1 MMSSWPDMSNLSG
14 LIARLSDVPVL
25 VIGDVMLDH
34 YLTGDAERISPE
46 APVPVVRIDQE
57 RHLLGG
63 AGNVAKNIEALGGKP
78 ELVSV
83 IGADDP
89 GRVLQNLLSKEG
101 LRGNFVVEKRR
112 MTTIKTRIIARNQ
125 QMLRVDREES
135 RQLQGQS
142 LKALE
147 GLVNKVSQQHTVI
160 VLSDYGKGV
169 VCKALVDSIRE
180 LKSSCGRSIVVLVD
194 PKVVNSALYAGLDIL
209 TPNAKEA
216 GEITGVQAKGK
227 DGVIKAG
234 HALFKKLRCRHVCIT
249 LGQDGMAVFER
260 PGKVFHVPTVAQSVF
275 DVTGAGDTVISV
287 LALALGAGLSLVEA
301 SVLANYAAGIVVGQ
315 VGTAAATP
323 EGLREAVSKIS
334 LPKIETWLDIE

>member
-1 MMSSWPDMSNLSG
+1 MMPKALDKSLLSAM
-14 LIARLSDVPVL
+14 IDRLANVPVL

-34 YLTGDAERISPE
+34 YLSGDAERISPE
-46 APVPVVRIDQE
+46 APVPVVRVDKE

-63 AGNVAKNIEALGGKP
+63 AGNVARNIAALGGDP
-78 ELVSV
+78 EIISV

-89 GRVLQNLLSKEG
+89 GKVLQDLLAKEG
-101 LRGNFVVEKRR
+101 LRGNLVVEKSR

-125 QMLRVDREES
+125 QMIRVDREEV

-142 LKALE
+142 LEALE
-147 GLVNKVSQQHTVI
+147 SIVRKVSRQHTVI

-169 VCKALVDSIRE
+169 VCKALLDTIHE
-180 LKSSCGRSIVVLVD
+180 LKTSSDKPIVVLVD
-194 PKVVNSALYAGLDIL
+194 PKVINAGLYAGMDVL

-216 GEITGVQAKGK
+216 GEITGIQAKGK
-227 DGVIKAG
+227 DAVIKAG
-234 HALFKKLRCRHVCIT
+234 HALFKQLRCSHVCIT
-249 LGQDGMAVFER
+249 LGADGMAVFEK
-260 PGKVFHVPTVAQSVF
+260 PGKVYHVPTVARSVF

-323 EGLREAVSKIS
+323 ESLQEAVRKIS
-334 LPKIETWLDIE
+334 LPKIESWLNIE

>member
-1 MMSSWPDMSNLSG
+1 MPSALDKSNLSA
-14 LIARLSDVPVL
+14 LVDRLSDVSVL

-34 YLTGDAERISPE
+34 YLSGDAERISPE
-46 APVPVVRIDQE
+46 APVPVVRVEKE

-63 AGNVAKNIEALGGKP
+63 AGNVARNIAALGGKP
-78 ELVSV
+78 ELISV

-89 GRVLQNLLSKEG
+89 GKVLQDLLTKEG
-101 LRGNFVVEKRR
+101 LRGNLVVEKSR

-125 QMLRVDREES
+125 QMLRVDREEA

-147 GLVNKVSQQHTVI
+147 SIVRKVSQQHTI
-160 VLSDYGKGV
+160 IILSDYGKGV
-169 VCKALVDSIRE
+169 VCKALVETIRE
-180 LKSSCGRSIVVLVD
+180 LKSSVGRSITVLVD
-194 PKVVNSALYAGLDIL
+194 PKVVNSALYDSMDVL

-227 DGVIKAG
+227 DGIIKAG
-234 HALFKKLRCRHVCIT
+234 HALFKKLRCRHACIT
-249 LGQDGMAVFER
+249 LGQDGMAVFEK
-260 PGKVFHVPTVAQSVF
+260 PGKVYHVPTVAQSVF

-287 LALALGAGLSLVEA
+287 LALALGAGLNLVEA

-323 EGLREAVSKIS
+323 ENLHEAVAKIS
-334 LPKIETWLDIE
+334 PPTIEKWLDIE